1 MMSREKDQPEG
12 ALGGDP
18 SCSQRNEMGLKT
30 LEDRLQEFVS
40 VSVMNKSLTALRKEL
55 DEIKAQKSNSTDRE
69 RSKEKATS
77 PREDG
82 EPQSKRPRNDYE
94 DSESTDHEEDPVD
107 RFMRQEE
114 EESEEEDIVSSLGQY
129 FNDDEEIGPKI
140 DDDLAKMA
148 NEALRGKARPE
159 KLKKLAEKY
168 KRPANVENLQVPKVE
183 ELLWRQLRKE
193 SKGPDYLL
201 QKTQSSFSLALI
213 PIIKAVGILHNTKNK
228 ELREL
233 QELVTDSFKILTL
246 EVTNNH
252 DVRRERIKK
261 ELEPKYR
268 GICNKETSTTK
279 LFGDQLQEAIKAL
292 GDSKFSLTLHQS
304 SKKAFLG
311 QRGEPSHSPVTATV
325 TTTTTIRNDQVP
337 DTGTRIR
344 DSRNQEAK
352 TKNRP
357 SK

>member
-18 SCSQRNEMGLKT
+18 SFSQRNEIGLKT

-82 EPQSKRPRNDYE
+82 EPQSKRARNDCE

-140 DDDLAKMA
+140 DDELAKMA

-159 KLKKLAEKY
+159 KLKKTSRKIQETC
-168 KRPANVENLQVPKVE
+168 KR
-183 ELLWRQLRKE
+183 
-193 SKGPDYLL
+193 
-201 QKTQSSFSLALI
+201 
-213 PIIKAVGILHNTKNK
+213 
-228 ELREL
+228 
-233 QELVTDSFKILTL
+233 
-246 EVTNNH
+246 
-252 DVRRERIKK
+252 
-261 ELEPKYR
+261 
-268 GICNKETSTTK
+268 
-279 LFGDQLQEAIKAL
+279 
-292 GDSKFSLTLHQS
+292 
-304 SKKAFLG
+304 
-311 QRGEPSHSPVTATV
+311 
-325 TTTTTIRNDQVP
+325 
-337 DTGTRIR
+337 
-344 DSRNQEAK
+344 
-352 TKNRP
+352 
-357 SK
+357 